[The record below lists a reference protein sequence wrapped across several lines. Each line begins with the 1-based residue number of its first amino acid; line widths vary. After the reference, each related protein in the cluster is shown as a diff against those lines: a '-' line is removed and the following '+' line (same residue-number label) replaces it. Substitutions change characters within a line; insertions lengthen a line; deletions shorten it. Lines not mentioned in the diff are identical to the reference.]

1 MQAYHGVHAG
11 TPYPQVQSLPY
22 NYATRHVYIYIYL
35 ITSYNHTSVRLEL
48 YNASELLLLAAV
60 KRVLMRRF

>member
-22 NYATRHVYIYIYL
+22 NYATIHVYIYL